1 MSWDPDAP
9 LSPRPTELDSSSDS
23 PVHDDVVV
31 ISDDD
36 SPTSTIP
43 GESVLPLAPHGAV
56 SSGARAPAP
65 PLISNE
71 SVAPYRHLNR
81 MDEVIFKCL
90 YFDNLYW
97 ALAAPGMCLQQHLDY
112 VLNEVL
118 CNARSH
124 FKIGLTYLPHDRIYT
139 YIDYCRHDRRMYVIA
154 VSESPDDIAN
164 AEDAAIARYSLVH
177 SVSGHPGCEN
187 RSRGKLGAFQGHS
200 PFFLYLCVG
209 NGSGWH
215 QNRQDRGRCNLNTPR
230 PWAPHF
236 AEWAASRSAPSAGSG
251 NIEWETAFGRRLQA
265 ARRRSDCRSRSPC
278 TASEPA

>member
-9 LSPRPTELDSSSDS
+9 LSPRPTELDSSSD
-23 PVHDDVVV
+23 HDDVVV
-31 ISDDD
+31 IPDDD

-43 GESVLPLAPHGAV
+43 GEPVLPPE
-56 SSGARAPAP
+56 PAP
-65 PLISNE
+65 PLISIE
-71 SVAPYRHLNR
+71 SVAPYRHFNR
-81 MDEVIFKCL
+81 MEEVILTCSF
-90 YFDNLYW
+90 FDNLYW
-97 ALAAPGMCLQQHLDY
+97 AFAAPGMCLQQHLDY

-139 YIDYCRHDRRMYVIA
+139 YSDYCRPDRRMYVIA

-187 RSRGKLGAFQGHS
+187 RARGKLGAFHGHS

-209 NGSGWH
+209 NGGGWH
-215 QNRQDRGRCNLNTPR
+215 QDRGGRCNLNTPR

-236 AEWAASRSAPSAGSG
+236 AEWAASRSAPSAGSD

-265 ARRRSDCRSRSPC
+265 ARRRSDCRSRSPR

>member
-9 LSPRPTELDSSSDS
+9 LSPRPTELDSSSDP

-177 SVSGHPGCEN
+177 SVYGHPGCEN

-200 PFFLYLCVG
+200 PFFYTFVLGMEVAG
-209 NGSGWH
+209 I
-215 QNRQDRGRCNLNTPR
+215 RIVRIVV
-230 PWAPHF
+230 
-236 AEWAASRSAPSAGSG
+236 AA
-251 NIEWETAFGRRLQA
+251 I
-265 ARRRSDCRSRSPC
+265 
-278 TASEPA
+278 

>member
-81 MDEVIFKCL
+81 MDEAKPLLGVGGTW
-90 YFDNLYW
+90 DV
-97 ALAAPGMCLQQHLDY
+97 LATTL
-112 VLNEVL
+112 
-118 CNARSH
+118 
-124 FKIGLTYLPHDRIYT
+124 GLRI
-139 YIDYCRHDRRMYVIA
+139 
-154 VSESPDDIAN
+154 E
-164 AEDAAIARYSLVH
+164 
-177 SVSGHPGCEN
+177 
-187 RSRGKLGAFQGHS
+187 
-200 PFFLYLCVG
+200 
-209 NGSGWH
+209 
-215 QNRQDRGRCNLNTPR
+215 
-230 PWAPHF
+230 
-236 AEWAASRSAPSAGSG
+236 
-251 NIEWETAFGRRLQA
+251 
-265 ARRRSDCRSRSPC
+265 
-278 TASEPA
+278 